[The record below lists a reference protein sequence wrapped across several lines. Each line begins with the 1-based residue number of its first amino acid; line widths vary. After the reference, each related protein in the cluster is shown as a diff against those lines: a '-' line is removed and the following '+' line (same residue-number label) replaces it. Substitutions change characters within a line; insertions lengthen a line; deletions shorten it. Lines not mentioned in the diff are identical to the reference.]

1 VQTAKNKKVALYA
14 RVSTEKQ
21 EKGLEAQQRALE
33 EYCKTRSIDD
43 FVLFSDEAVSG
54 AKSSRPGLNKM
65 MIDVRAG
72 KIRSVVV
79 YSFSRFARSTT
90 HLLDTLEEFRKLEV
104 TFVSLTENIDTN
116 GPMGKLIFTIFA
128 AIAEFERELIRE
140 RVRNGLKNARAKGK
154 QLGRPSETAQHY
166 DEVHALHDQGLTYRK
181 IARQLGISMSAV
193 VRALGAASRA
203 CK

>member
-128 AIAEFERELIRE
+128 AIAELRGR
-140 RVRNGLKNARAKGK
+140 RGSSSGGLRK
-154 QLGRPSETAQHY
+154 QLSTMTRFTPFMTRAF
-166 DEVHALHDQGLTYRK
+166 LTERSPGSW
-181 IARQLGISMSAV
+181 A
-193 VRALGAASRA
+193 
-203 CK
+203 